1 MRRTVLIAALN
12 LAVPALLRGQAP
24 IARVTVSGGA
34 FTDTRGVRAG
44 AVSASPLAILSPAR
58 ELAIVLSGTG
68 TRFTTGTWAA
78 GGTGGVVLRAPLT
91 SRVTLAIDGGAG
103 GIVTSWHARYLSA
116 QSVPA
121 LELRTGPLTVSGGM
135 HAAWGSVSEYGA
147 APSPLGS
154 GPVTASSSRT
164 ALGPVVAARLTLP
177 IAAAAGSGT
186 LTLGGREQHDRIG
199 SVTVI
204 DRSASATVAAGPL
217 ALSAWLGARRAPD
230 ERSIFAG
237 GRLELALVPTVAV
250 TVAAEQYPSN
260 RVLGIAG
267 GRAMSA
273 GFILRTAPTPPSPPP
288 AH

>member
-12 LAVPALLRGQAP
+12 LAGPALLRGQAP

-68 TRFTTGTWAA
+68 TRFMTGTWAA
-78 GGTGGVVLRAPLT
+78 GGTGGVVVRAPLT

-103 GIVTSWHARYLSA
+103 GTVTSWHARYLSA

-121 LELRTGPLTVSGGM
+121 LELRTGPLTVSGGV
-135 HAAWGSVSEYGA
+135 HAAWGSASEYGA
-147 APSPLGS
+147 APSPFGS
-154 GPVTASSSRT
+154 GPVTAPSSRT
-164 ALGPVVAARLTLP
+164 AVGPVVGARLTFP
-177 IAAAAGSGT
+177 IAAAGSGT

-230 ERSIFAG
+230 ERSMFAG
-237 GRLELALVPTVAV
+237 GRLELALVPTIAV

-273 GFILRTAPTPPSPPP
+273 GFILRTAPTPSSPPP
-288 AH
+288 AR

>member
-1 MRRTVLIAALN
+1 MRRTVMIAALN
-12 LAVPALLRGQAP
+12 LAVPVFLSGQAP

-44 AVSASPLAILSPAR
+44 AVTASPLAILSPAR
-58 ELAIVLSGTG
+58 ELAIVLSGSG
-68 TRFTTGTWAA
+68 TRYTTGTWAA
-78 GGTGGVVLRAPLT
+78 GGTGGVVLRAPLA

-154 GPVTASSSRT
+154 GPVAASSSRT
-164 ALGPVVAARLTLP
+164 AVGPVVGARLTLP
-177 IAAAAGSGT
+177 IAAGSGT

-237 GRLELALVPTVAV
+237 GRLEMALVPTVAV

-288 AH
+288 AR

>member
-1 MRRTVLIAALN
+1 MRRTAMIAALN
-12 LAVPALLRGQAP
+12 LVVTATLCGQAP

-34 FTDTRGVRAG
+34 LTDTRGVRAG
-44 AVSASPLAILSPAR
+44 AVTASPLVILSPAR
-58 ELAIVLSGTG
+58 ELAIVLSASG

-78 GGTGGVVLRAPLT
+78 GGTGGLVIRAPIAPHA
-91 SRVTLAIDGGAG
+91 TLAIDAGAG
-103 GIVTSWHARYLSA
+103 GTVTSYHARYLSA

-121 LELRTGPLTVSGGM
+121 LELHTGPLAVSGGL
-135 HAAWGSVSEYGA
+135 HAAWGSVSQYGS
-147 APSPLGS
+147 APSPFGS
-154 GPVTASSSRT
+154 APATATSSRT

-177 IAAAAGSGT
+177 LTGRGS

-199 SVTVI
+199 ATTVI
-204 DRSASATVAAGPL
+204 DRSANATIAAGPL

-237 GRLELALVPTVAV
+237 SRLELALAPTVAV

-273 GFILRTAPTPPSPPP
+273 GFILRTAPIPPSPPP
-288 AH
+288 AR

>member
-1 MRRTVLIAALN
+1 MRRTVMIAALC
-12 LAVPALLRGQAP
+12 LAAPAALHGQAP

-34 FTDTRGVRAG
+34 FTDTRGIRAG
-44 AVSASPLAILSPAR
+44 AVTASPLVILSPAH
-58 ELAIVLSGTG
+58 ELAIVLSATG

-78 GGTGGVVLRAPLT
+78 AGTGGLVVRSPITPHA
-91 SRVTLAIDGGAG
+91 TLAIDAGAG
-103 GIVTSWHARYLSA
+103 GTVTSWHTRYLSA

-121 LELRTGPLTVSGGM
+121 LEFRTGPLTVSAGV

-147 APSPLGS
+147 APAPFGS
-154 GPVTASSSRT
+154 GPTTATASRT
-164 ALGPVVAARLTLP
+164 ALGSVATARLTVPL
-177 IAAAAGSGT
+177 AGAAGGT

-204 DRSASATVAAGPL
+204 DRSANATIAAGPL

-237 GRLELALVPTVAV
+237 GRLELALAPTVAV

-273 GFILRTAPTPPSPPP
+273 GFILRTAPIPPSPPP
-288 AH
+288 AR

>member
-1 MRRTVLIAALN
+1 MRWTMVLVTLCLTVPVGLC
-12 LAVPALLRGQAP
+12 GQAP

-34 FTDTRGVRAG
+34 LTDTRGVRAG
-44 AVSASPLAILSPAR
+44 AVTASPLVILSPAR
-58 ELAIVLSGTG
+58 ELAIVLSASG

-78 GGTGGVVLRAPLT
+78 AGTGGLVVRAPIT
-91 SRVTLAIDGGAG
+91 PNATLAIDAGAG
-103 GIVTSWHARYLSA
+103 GTVTSWHARYLSA

-121 LELRTGPLTVSGGM
+121 LELRTGAFILSGGV
-135 HAAWGSVSEYGA
+135 HAAWGSVSEYGT
-147 APSPLGS
+147 APSPFGS
-154 GPVTASSSRT
+154 GPTTASASHT

-177 IAAAAGSGT
+177 VAGSSGSA

-199 SVTVI
+199 SVTVV
-204 DRSASATVAAGPL
+204 DRSANATIAAGPL

-237 GRLELALVPTVAV
+237 GRLELALAPTVAV

-273 GFILRTAPTPPSPPP
+273 GFILRTAPIPPSPPP
-288 AH
+288 AR

>member
-1 MRRTVLIAALN
+1 MLVTLCMAAPTGLS
-12 LAVPALLRGQAP
+12 GQAP

-44 AVSASPLAILSPAR
+44 AVTASPLVILSPAR
-58 ELAIVLSGTG
+58 EVAIVLSVSG

-78 GGTGGVVLRAPLT
+78 A
-91 SRVTLAIDGGAG
+91 GAG
-103 GIVTSWHARYLSA
+103 GIVVRSPITPHATLAVDAGAGGTVTSWHARYLSA

-121 LELRTGPLTVSGGM
+121 LELRTGSLTVSAGV
-135 HAAWGSVSEYGA
+135 HAAWGSVSDYGA
-147 APSPLGS
+147 APAPFGS
-154 GPVTASSSRT
+154 GPTTATASHT
-164 ALGPVVAARLTLP
+164 ALGPVVAARLTVPL
-177 IAAAAGSGT
+177 AGSSSGA

-199 SVTVI
+199 GATVI
-204 DRSASATVAAGPL
+204 DRSANATIAAGPL

-230 ERSIFAG
+230 ERSIVAG
-237 GRLELALVPTVAV
+237 GRLELALAPTVAV
-250 TVAAEQYPSN
+250 TVAAERYPSN

-288 AH
+288 AR

>member
-12 LAVPALLRGQAP
+12 IAVPGLLRGQAP
-24 IARVTVSGGA
+24 SARVTVSGGA

-44 AVSASPLAILSPAR
+44 AVTASPLAILSPAR
-58 ELAIVLSGTG
+58 ELAIVLSANG
-68 TRFTTGTWAA
+68 TRFTTGTWSA
-78 GGTGGVVLRAPLT
+78 GGTGGLVVRAPIT
-91 SRVTLAIDGGAG
+91 ANATLAIDAGAG
-103 GIVTSWHARYLSA
+103 GTVTSWHARYLGA

-121 LELRTGPLTVSGGM
+121 LELRTGPLTVSGGV

-154 GPVTASSSRT
+154 GPVTATASRT

-177 IAAAAGSGT
+177 VAGSGA

-199 SVTVI
+199 TVTVI
-204 DRSASATVAAGPL
+204 DRSANATIAAGPL
-217 ALSAWLGARRAPD
+217 ALSAWLGARRATD

-237 GRLELALVPTVAV
+237 GRLELALAPTVAV
-250 TVAAEQYPSN
+250 TVAAERYPSN

-273 GFILRTAPTPPSPPP
+273 GFVLRTAPIPQSPPP
-288 AH
+288 AR